1 MGTMAKPKPVWEV
14 FKGRYS
20 AGGDRNVLIV
30 TSIGEVNIDSPDV
43 VPRSAVELTEDNR
56 RKLTNQGV
64 PEECCDDLSIIK
76 ARINL
81 DKTYHLVGTEVSE
94 PGNELSRSYIL
105 GRIAD
110 LMKQNNKPGGEFYEI
125 SVCSVCSLTCLLLC
139 CLSQS
144 SFTTLVMER
153 KTQVT
158 GASKMAASPL
168 RTSLNYTM
176 NFARVMSLLLSVTAA
191 TLATG

>member
-1 MGTMAKPKPVWEV
+1 MAKPKPVWEV

-30 TSIGEVNIDSPDV
+30 ASIGEVNIDSPDV

-105 GRIAD
+105 GRVED
-110 LMKQNNKPGGEFYEI
+110 LMKKSSNPAGELESCFI
-125 SVCSVCSLTCLLLC
+125 
-139 CLSQS
+139 
-144 SFTTLVMER
+144 
-153 KTQVT
+153 
-158 GASKMAASPL
+158 
-168 RTSLNYTM
+168 
-176 NFARVMSLLLSVTAA
+176 
-191 TLATG
+191 

>member
-1 MGTMAKPKPVWEV
+1 MRRVGLARHSRTMGTMARPKPVWEN

-30 TSIGEVNIDSPDV
+30 ASIGEVNIDSPDV
-43 VPRSAVELTEDNR
+43 VPRSAVELTEDSR

-81 DKTYHLVGTEVSE
+81 DRALHLVSTEVSE

-105 GRIAD
+105 GRVED
-110 LMKQNNKPGGEFYEI
+110 LMQRNNKPGGEFMAKYSQFQI
-125 SVCSVCSLTCLLLC
+125 MVCTIL
-139 CLSQS
+139 
-144 SFTTLVMER
+144 
-153 KTQVT
+153 
-158 GASKMAASPL
+158 
-168 RTSLNYTM
+168 
-176 NFARVMSLLLSVTAA
+176 
-191 TLATG
+191 

>member
-1 MGTMAKPKPVWEV
+1 MAKPKPVWEV

-30 TSIGEVNIDSPDV
+30 ASIGEVNIDSPDV

-110 LMKQNNKPGGEFYEI
+110 LMKQNNKPGGEFLRSQYAVYAH
-125 SVCSVCSLTCLLLC
+125 SPVYCSAVSLSPHLLLW
-139 CLSQS
+139 SWK
-144 SFTTLVMER
+144 EEHR
-153 KTQVT
+153 
-158 GASKMAASPL
+158 
-168 RTSLNYTM
+168 
-176 NFARVMSLLLSVTAA
+176 
-191 TLATG
+191 